1 MNDCKYYELL
11 MESFTAQVGEDE
23 YGYPIGEQEWYPVGE
38 VCHLKKT
45 YDFDCDTCKEKGKD
59 ENKND

>member
-1 MNDCKYYELL
+1 MSDCKYYELL

-38 VCHLKKT
+38 ACHLKKT
-45 YDFDCDTCKEKGKD
+45 YDFDCDTCKEKG
-59 ENKND
+59 